1 MERTA
6 MTKLTAEELK
16 GYTKEDMI
24 ALVMQ
29 MQEALA
35 VSNAKQ
41 FGRKSETMECLGQV
55 SLFNE
60 TEMYADASVP
70 EATAKKAHGKKKAS
84 KQKENVSRLPLRV
97 QNHELPEEELVS
109 VFGENGWKRLPD
121 KVYLKVEYLPARQ
134 ECVEHHI
141 AIYAGIRKEDRQK
154 TVVQTPHPVE
164 VIEKSLATSS
174 LIACIMNM
182 KYVNA
187 IPLYRMEQEFARND
201 LVISRAN
208 MANWM
213 IYSTEHYFS
222 LMYDLLKSILCKQHV
237 VQADETTC
245 NVVRDDRPA
254 GTKSYMH
261 VYRTNEFQKG
271 RQIVL
276 YKYSPGRGHKVAAE
290 FLEDFH
296 GYLETD
302 AFSGYKALEKEQTQI
317 TAAFCWAHARRDFSD
332 ALKAVGA
339 KSGVAIPQEGSVAA
353 QALAKIAEIYHL
365 EGLLKDFSPE
375 ERLRRRQKEIAP
387 LVEAYFAW
395 VKEQNPLQIG
405 SKKTCDGLAYSLNQE
420 KQLKMF
426 LCDGEIPI
434 DNSASERAI
443 RPFTVGRKN
452 WMMLNT
458 PRGAQSSA
466 TLYSIAETAKANN
479 LKPYEYFRFLLDEIA
494 EHLYG
499 REHDPNDRA
508 FLNDLL
514 PWSDKL
520 PDVCKKKI

>member
-1 MERTA
+1 
-6 MTKLTAEELK
+6 
-16 GYTKEDMI
+16 
-24 ALVMQ
+24 
-29 MQEALA
+29 
-35 VSNAKQ
+35 
-41 FGRKSETMECLGQV
+41 
-55 SLFNE
+55 
-60 TEMYADASVP
+60 
-70 EATAKKAHGKKKAS
+70 
-84 KQKENVSRLPLRV
+84 
-97 QNHELPEEELVS
+97 
-109 VFGENGWKRLPD
+109 
-121 KVYLKVEYLPARQ
+121 
-134 ECVEHHI
+134 
-141 AIYAGIRKEDRQK
+141 
-154 TVVQTPHPVE
+154 
-164 VIEKSLATSS
+164 
-174 LIACIMNM
+174 MNM

-222 LMYDLLKSILCKQHV
+222 LMYDLLKSILCKQHM

-261 VYRTNEFQKG
+261 VYRTNAFQKG
-271 RQIVL
+271 QQIVL

-466 TLYSIAETAKANN
+466 ILYSIAETAKANN

-514 PWSDKL
+514 PWSDEL

>member
-1 MERTA
+1 M
-6 MTKLTAEELK
+6 KLLRR
-16 GYTKEDMI
+16 
-24 ALVMQ
+24 VWQ
-29 MQEALA
+29 H
-35 VSNAKQ
+35 
-41 FGRKSETMECLGQV
+41 
-55 SLFNE
+55 
-60 TEMYADASVP
+60 P
-70 EATAKKAHGKKKAS
+70 
-84 KQKENVSRLPLRV
+84 RL
-97 QNHELPEEELVS
+97 
-109 VFGENGWKRLPD
+109 
-121 KVYLKVEYLPARQ
+121 LPA
-134 ECVEHHI
+134 
-141 AIYAGIRKEDRQK
+141 
-154 TVVQTPHPVE
+154 
-164 VIEKSLATSS
+164 S
-174 LIACIMNM
+174 CIMNM

-261 VYRTNEFQKG
+261 VYRTNAFQKG

-353 QALAKIAEIYHL
+353 QALAKIAKIYHL

-466 TLYSIAETAKANN
+466 ILYSIAETAKANN

-514 PWSDKL
+514 PWSDEL

>member
-1 MERTA
+1 

-16 GYTKEDMI
+16 GYSKEDMI

-55 SLFNE
+55 RLFNE
-60 TEMYADASVP
+60 AEMYADASVP
-70 EATAKKAHGKKKAS
+70 EATAKKVHGKKKAG

-141 AIYAGIRKEDRQK
+141 AIYAGVRKEDRQK
-154 TVVQTPHPVE
+154 TVVQAPHPVE

-222 LMYDLLKSILCKQHV
+222 LMYDLLKNILCKQHV

-261 VYRTNEFQKG
+261 VYRTNEFQKD

-290 FLEDFH
+290 FLEGFH

-339 KSGVAIPQEGSVAA
+339 KRGVAIPQEGSVAA

-365 EGLLKDFSPE
+365 EGLLKDLSPE

-420 KQLKMF
+420 KQLRMF

-466 TLYSIAETAKANN
+466 ILYSIAETAKANN

-499 REHDPNDRA
+499 REHDPNERA

>member
-1 MERTA
+1 MD
-6 MTKLTAEELK
+6 LT
-16 GYTKEDMI
+16 
-24 ALVMQ
+24 Q
-29 MQEALA
+29 
-35 VSNAKQ
+35 KQ
-41 FGRKSETMECLGQV
+41 FSDLM
-55 SLFNE
+55 
-60 TEMYADASVP
+60 
-70 EATAKKAHGKKKAS
+70 
-84 KQKENVSRLPLRV
+84 
-97 QNHELPEEELVS
+97 
-109 VFGENGWKRLPD
+109 
-121 KVYLKVEYLPARQ
+121 
-134 ECVEHHI
+134 
-141 AIYAGIRKEDRQK
+141 
-154 TVVQTPHPVE
+154 
-164 VIEKSLATSS
+164 
-174 LIACIMNM
+174 
-182 KYVNA
+182 NA
-187 IPLYRMEQEFARND
+187 IPLYRMEQEFARNN
-201 LVISRAN
+201 LVISRDN
-208 MANWM
+208 MANWT

-261 VYRTNEFQKG
+261 VYRTNEFQKN

-290 FLEDFH
+290 FLEGFH

-339 KSGVAIPQEGSVAA
+339 KNGVPIPQEGSVAA

-365 EGLLKDFSPE
+365 EGLLKDLSPE
-375 ERLRRRQKEIAP
+375 ERLRRRQKEVVP
-387 LVEAYFAW
+387 LVEAYFTW
-395 VKEQNPLQIG
+395 VKEQNLLQIG

-420 KQLKMF
+420 KHLKMF
-426 LCDGEIPI
+426 LRDGEIPI

-458 PRGAQSSA
+458 PKGAQSSA
-466 TLYSIAETAKANN
+466 ILYSIAETAKANN

-494 EHLYG
+494 KHLYG
-499 REHDPNDRA
+499 REYDPNDRT
-508 FLNDLL
+508 FLNGSAAVVRQVAWHLQEENL
-514 PWSDKL
+514 KFAGAGFGSSFIFTWRLWLSGYITVRFNFELCRFSFCSKFVKFSKL
-520 PDVCKKKI
+520 YSKTALRIPISIGISIGAFKIFLWNGFPLVLWVENEQNPCSKIR